1 MFSKLTKVSAT
12 HGGPAVTSTIAAR
25 AAAANSDQSS
35 PASNSSSPGHYPSGK
50 GALQRRESALSISSV
65 TGLSLTSS
73 SPSTSSPSGSSLI
86 DSNPISS
93 YFEVNPRHV
102 ASAGPEL
109 AWKIFPAIR
118 KSDKK
123 VNIIIH
129 NFKDRNFMK
138 QKSQMS

>member
-25 AAAANSDQSS
+25 AAAANSGDQSG

-65 TGLSLTSS
+65 TGLSLASS

-93 YFEVNPRHV
+93 YFEVNPRQV

-123 VNIIIH
+123 VNPYYTQ
-129 NFKDRNFMK
+129 F
-138 QKSQMS
+138 